1 MQEKNDKK
9 LIEMENEAVI
19 RNASRER
26 DNMYKIQSVN
36 AFQRRVHNSSY
47 ESFDAVVSPRC
58 LNTLDPERRSQY
70 LSKALSQQRS
80 KAVKSACSTNYN
92 NEKDEEKMYEDPKEG
107 DGRDR
112 FDQRRTTYNDV
123 LKNNLKRKVKSIHR
137 YNKTE
142 IRSPTERM
150 SSVDQEQ

>member
-1 MQEKNDKK
+1 
-9 LIEMENEAVI
+9 
-19 RNASRER
+19 
-26 DNMYKIQSVN
+26 
-36 AFQRRVHNSSY
+36 
-47 ESFDAVVSPRC
+47 
-58 LNTLDPERRSQY
+58 
-70 LSKALSQQRS
+70 
-80 KAVKSACSTNYN
+80 
-92 NEKDEEKMYEDPKEG
+92 MYEDPKEG